1 MGQYYEIINIT
12 KKESIETKNN
22 GWKLMEFSYIG
33 NSKVDQLWVALSDEW
48 KNDTVLVC
56 GDYFSSE
63 GDADCNPCAA
73 EMERLAGV
81 EQGNLYAF
89 ASDNFTVRNF
99 DTAKVPNYAVNP
111 NTKQYVNRNHAQLND
126 WYTEGTEKK
135 ATTYGF
141 YIDPLSLLLA
151 AGNGQGGGDYRG
163 TNIELVGSWVKDS
176 QAVYTVY
183 TKSEIPADYTELIPD
198 FKESRDSDVPD
209 FYKDAP
215 ALKEFFAEKTEE
227 FKKKK
232 HALNSLSDGG
242 MNASMETLT
251 RELGKYLKGQ
261 KIPFDNSD
269 MIKKELDI
277 FTTMN
282 HLKNISLD
290 YYPYYGFGCVKPR
303 IDIYAEIPMEYGTPY
318 NVSLAHIIFSKRKT
332 GELYNV
338 LSVKF
343 KYNKEFSIQ
352 DNIDLIADSCNA
364 KIAEE
369 NKRRKTMLDEVI
381 DKLKKYDISAGEIRD
396 KIESLEEEKEAL
408 SKLFYDCYM
417 LGILGIKIPD

>member
-1 MGQYYEIINIT
+1 MGQYYEVINIT
-12 KKESIETKNN
+12 KKESIEAKNV

-73 EMERLAGV
+73 ELERLAGI
-81 EQGNLYAF
+81 EPGCLCGF
-89 ASDNFTVRNF
+89 ASDSYNERNF

-111 NTKQYVNRNHAQLND
+111 NTKQYVDRNHVQLND
-126 WYTEGTEKK
+126 WYTEGNEKK

-151 AGNGQGGGDYRG
+151 AGNGQGGGDYKG
-163 TNIELVGSWVKDS
+163 NNIDLVGSWVKDS
-176 QAVYTVY
+176 RSIYTVY
-183 TKSEIPADYTELIPD
+183 NKSEIPADYTELIPD
-198 FKESRDSDVPD
+198 FKASENSDVPD
-209 FYKDAP
+209 LRKDTP
-215 ALKEFFAEKTEE
+215 ALNEFFAEKTEE

-232 HALNSLSDGG
+232 HALNSH
-242 MNASMETLT
+242 ASMETLT

-269 MIKKELDI
+269 MIKQELDI
-277 FTTMN
+277 FITMT
-282 HLKNISLD
+282 HLKNISFD
-290 YYPYYGFGCVKPR
+290 YHPHYDFDCGKPG

-318 NVSLAHIIFSKRKT
+318 NVLLAHIIFSKQKT

-338 LSVKF
+338 LTVKF
-343 KYNKEFSIQ
+343 RYDKELSIQ
-352 DNIDLIADSCNA
+352 NIINFVTNNYNVR
-364 KIAEE
+364 ITEE
-369 NKRRKTMLDEVI
+369 NERREAKLNKVI
-381 DKLKKYDISAGEIRD
+381 NKLKKYDVSADGIQD
-396 KIESLEEEKEAL
+396 KIESLEKEKEAL
-408 SKLFYDCYM
+408 SKLSYDCYM
-417 LGILGIKIPD
+417 LEALDIKIPD

>member
-1 MGQYYEIINIT
+1 MGQYYEVINIT
-12 KKESIETKNN
+12 KKEQIENN
-22 GWKLMEFSYIG
+22 NCGWKLMEFSYVG
-33 NSKVDQLWVALSDEW
+33 NRKTDQLWVALSDEW

-56 GDYFSSE
+56 GDYYSSE
-63 GDADCNPCAA
+63 DDANCNPCAA

-81 EQGNLYAF
+81 EQGNLCDF
-89 ASDNFTVRNF
+89 AGESYNECSF

-111 NTKQYVNRNHAQLND
+111 NTKQYVDRNHVQLND
-126 WYTEGTEKK
+126 WYTEGSEKK
-135 ATTYGF
+135 AVTYGYF
-141 YIDPLSLLLA
+141 IDPLSLLLA

-163 TNIELVGSWVKDS
+163 NNIDLVGSWVKDS

-183 TKSEIPADYTELIPD
+183 QKSEIPADYTELIPD
-198 FKESRDSDVPD
+198 FIEDRYSNVPSLR
-209 FYKDAP
+209 KDDP

-227 FKKKK
+227 YKKKQ
-232 HALNSLSDGG
+232 HTLHSLSDGG

-269 MIKKELDI
+269 RIKKELDI

-282 HLKNISLD
+282 HLKNISFD
-290 YYPYYGFGCVKPR
+290 YRPYYGFGCEKPG
-303 IDIYAEIPMEYGTPY
+303 IEIYAEIPMEYGTPY

-343 KYNKEFSIQ
+343 RYDKELSIQ
-352 DNIDLIADSCNA
+352 NNFEEISYNDL
-364 KIAEE
+364 
-369 NKRRKTMLDEVI
+369 LD
-381 DKLKKYDISAGEIRD
+381 
-396 KIESLEEEKEAL
+396 LE
-408 SKLFYDCYM
+408 
-417 LGILGIKIPD
+417 